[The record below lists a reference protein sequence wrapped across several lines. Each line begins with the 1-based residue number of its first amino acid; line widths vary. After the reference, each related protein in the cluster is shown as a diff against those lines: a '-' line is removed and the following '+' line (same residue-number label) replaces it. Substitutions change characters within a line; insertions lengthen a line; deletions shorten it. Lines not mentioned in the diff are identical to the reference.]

1 MFTAHMRRACITF
14 NAYLLPGLIAFAPI
28 HSKVLGAAWITFCV
42 YGIYLSFN
50 THRFQQHIDLIS
62 SSMTFF
68 WLKICATALTLAA
81 ISALIWHGDVGTL
94 NAPLRMLLAAVAA
107 YGLAHHH
114 SLSPRTCRNISDAI
128 ALACVVALIWV
139 AWLFMH
145 DAQRVSLASNAI
157 AWAVVIS
164 FYVCLLLP
172 LALSAQESVGR
183 RRIWLCCAGCGIVAI
198 LLSQSRG
205 AFLIIPWSCLLVAW
219 FWHKKNTTADGSRR
233 TLRRLLL
240 IVSIVLAASW
250 LAPGDLLRI
259 RQAAHDI
266 QQVRSTENFNSSV
279 GARLYLW
286 QMAIDGI
293 QQSPWIG
300 IGSVERLRRI
310 KQAGTGGTDD
320 QIAKLEA
327 VRSLGHVHNEY
338 LHAAL
343 DGGLLG
349 LASFLSTLLGMAILI
364 RRLARSAPFAAWQL
378 GGVLCMHMSASLT
391 NVNFAHNYYAT
402 ALALAVLLPLFVAQR
417 HMTKDGAPSCTY

>member
-1 MFTAHMRRACITF
+1 MFTAHMRRACLTS
-14 NAYLLPGLIAFAPI
+14 NSYLFPGLIAFAPM
-28 HSKVLGAAWITFCV
+28 HSKVLGAAWIAFCL

-50 THRFQQHIDLIS
+50 THRFQQHIDLIT
-62 SSMTFF
+62 SSMTSF
-68 WLKICATALTLAA
+68 WLKICVTALTLAA
-81 ISALIWHGDVGTL
+81 ISALIWHEDVGTL

-107 YGLAHHH
+107 YGVAHHH

-172 LALSAQESVGR
+172 LALSAQESAGR

-338 LHAAL
+338 LHVTL

-364 RRLARSAPFAAWQL
+364 RRLARSAPVAAWQL

-391 NVNFAHNYYAT
+391 NVNLAHNYYAT
-402 ALALAVLLPLFVAQR
+402 ALTLAVLLPLFVAQQY
-417 HMTKDGAPSCTY
+417 MKKDGAPSCIY